1 MSVITDV
8 GFKVSRGAK
17 IGVIESGATQKSFFF
32 FLKRTYCSHSCRPW
46 DHQGPSRRK
55 DSMGSWKHSSSVAWS
70 INLGKGDEVGE
81 TVMMCSLVYVGGG
94 IMVQG

>member
-32 FLKRTYCSHSCRPW
+32 FEEDLLLTFM
-46 DHQGPSRRK
+46 QAL
-55 DSMGSWKHSSSVAWS
+55 GSSGAFQKEGQHGIVETQQFSS
-70 INLGKGDEVGE
+70 LEYKFGE
-81 TVMMCSLVYVGGG
+81 GR
-94 IMVQG
+94 